1 MYLPI
6 TIFLLVLVTES
17 ILFLGYSYVT
27 SLAYDLYVKITKDA
41 RFIKQQKMKRDALK
55 LKAELA
61 QTSSQDEFA
70 KWAKLRRKLDK
81 SVADLEKL
89 GSEITYSKTA
99 FELKVKS
106 VLWFLV
112 HGSQFVMV
120 MWFRKNAVFYLPP
133 GWFGPA
139 QRFLSWPFAPAGSV
153 SVAVWFAACR
163 RMIKSVALVV
173 NDFVFIP
180 AAEKKVKASQN

>member
-6 TIFLLVLVTES
+6 TIFLLVLLTES
-17 ILFLGYSYVT
+17 ILFLGFSYIT
-27 SLAYDLYVKITKDA
+27 ELAYDTFTKITKDA
-41 RFIKQQKMKRDALK
+41 QVTKQKKLKTDILK
-55 LKAELA
+55 LKTELS

-81 SVADLEKL
+81 GMADLEKL
-89 GSEITYSKTA
+89 NSDIAYSKAA
-99 FELKVKS
+99 FELKSKS

-112 HGSQFVMV
+112 HGTQFIMIF
-120 MWFRKNAVFYLPP
+120 WFRKSAVFYLPP

-163 RMIKSVALVV
+163 RMIKAVALTM
-173 NDFVFIP
+173 NDFVFVR
-180 AAEKKVKASQN
+180 AAKEKTT